1 MLFGEPEPTQADVHF
16 RVFGFPVR
24 VSPYFWVGTLLLHLS
39 GGGPVAPA
47 DAAIFVAVV
56 FVSILVHELGHAFLQ
71 RRYGGHPWITLL
83 GFGGLASCG
92 DCDPRP
98 RPQIIIALAGPF
110 AGFLFAALIVLA
122 LQLSGHLVAL
132 RFDWMMVYWLPFRS
146 YYLDSA
152 IFYLLYVNIWWGI
165 INLLPVYPLDGGR
178 VSRHLLLVRNSQSG
192 ILRSLQLSAITA
204 SLVAAYAIWGQQ
216 LYLAFMFA
224 YLAYG
229 SFQAA
234 KAEQEPWR

>member
-1 MLFGEPEPTQADVHF
+1 MLLGEPEPTQGDLHF

-24 VSPYFWVGTLLLHLS
+24 VSPYFWVGVLILRLS
-39 GGGPVAPA
+39 GSQEVKPA
-47 DAAIFVAVV
+47 AAAIWVAVV

-71 RRYGGHPWITLL
+71 RYYGGHPWITLY

-98 RPQIIIALAGPF
+98 RAQIIIALAGPI
-110 AGFLFAALIVLA
+110 AGFLFAALIVVLLA
-122 LQLSGHLVAL
+122 IKGHFVA
-132 RFDWMMVYWLPFRS
+132 FQASWEPVDWLGFES
-146 YYLDSA
+146 EYLNLA
-152 IFYLLYVNIWWGI
+152 ISNLLYVNIWWGI

-178 VSRHLLLVRNSQSG
+178 VSRQLFLIRNSRMG

-204 SLVAAYAIWGQQ
+204 SLVAVYALW
-216 LYLAFMFA
+216 LKDYYLCFMFA

-229 SFQAA
+229 SFQSAR
-234 KAEQEPWR
+234 AEQEPWR

>member
-1 MLFGEPEPTQADVHF
+1 MLLGEPDPTQADLHF

-24 VSPYFWVGTLLLHLS
+24 VSPYFWVGTLLLKLS
-39 GGGPVAPA
+39 GSGKVQPS
-47 DAAIFVAVV
+47 DAAIWVAVV

-71 RRYGGHPWITLL
+71 RRYGGHPWITLY

-98 RPQIIIALAGPF
+98 RAQIIIALAGPA
-110 AGFLFAALIVLA
+110 AGFLFAALILLLLTV
-122 LQLSGHLVAL
+122 SGHFVA
-132 RFDWMMVYWLPFRS
+132 FQASWIPVIWMPFES
-146 YYLDSA
+146 PYVTIA
-152 IFYLLYVNIWWGI
+152 VFYLLYVNIWWGI

-178 VSRHLLLVRNSQSG
+178 VSRQLFLVRNSNTG
-192 ILRSLQLSAITA
+192 ILRSLQLSAITG
-204 SLVAAYAIWGQQ
+204 SLVAAYALWRRDY
-216 LYLAFMFA
+216 YLCFMFA

-229 SFQAA
+229 SFQAV